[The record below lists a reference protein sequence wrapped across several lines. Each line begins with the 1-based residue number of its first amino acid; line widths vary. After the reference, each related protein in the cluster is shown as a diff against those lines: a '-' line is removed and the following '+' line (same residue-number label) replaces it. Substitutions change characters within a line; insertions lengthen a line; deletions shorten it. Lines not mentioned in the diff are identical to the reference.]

1 MSSLPDQLLLPI
13 SLLQASFPT
22 VSLKESLWT
31 LAAFVLPLVS
41 VPGPLLSSPALL
53 LPPTALP
60 VPQPGVGPSAFHSCP
75 FEISPRPG
83 VSMYVFRASGWQQLS
98 PHKITHQIMSP
109 APKFSHCVIYPA
121 SPLPNHHHLNKSQE
135 ALFSSIR

>member
-53 LPPTALP
+53 PPPPPCPSLNREWGLLPFFPALSRSL
-60 VPQPGVGPSAFHSCP
+60 PGQA
-75 FEISPRPG
+75 
-83 VSMYVFRASGWQQLS
+83 
-98 PHKITHQIMSP
+98 
-109 APKFSHCVIYPA
+109 
-121 SPLPNHHHLNKSQE
+121 
-135 ALFSSIR
+135 